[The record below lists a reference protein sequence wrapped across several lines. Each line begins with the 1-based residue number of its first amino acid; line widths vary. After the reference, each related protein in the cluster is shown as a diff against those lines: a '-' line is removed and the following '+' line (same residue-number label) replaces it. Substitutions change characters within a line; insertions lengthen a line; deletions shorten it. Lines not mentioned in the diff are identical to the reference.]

1 MKSITADRNKIA
13 PCGLNCAVCS
23 EALRKESSC
32 VGCRNEG
39 YKGEYCANICKIVKC
54 EIRKT
59 LPDGFCDE
67 CPQYPCR
74 EIVDKEC
81 WYANDYPM
89 IESLMGNLAFIRENG
104 IEKFLQR
111 EKERWTCSDCGRIIS
126 VHDGICYGCGKN
138 HTDRK
143 H

>member
-1 MKSITADRNKIA
+1 MNKNMIA
-13 PCGLNCAVCS
+13 PCGLNCTACS

-81 WYANDYPM
+81 WYANAYPM

>member
-1 MKSITADRNKIA
+1 MNKNMIA
-13 PCGLNCAVCS
+13 PCGLNRTVCS

-81 WYANDYPM
+81 WYANAYPM

>member
-1 MKSITADRNKIA
+1 M
-13 PCGLNCAVCS
+13 NCTVCS

-104 IEKFLQR
+104 IEQFLQR
-111 EKERWTCSDCGRIIS
+111 EKVRWTCSDCGGYIS
-126 VHDGICYGCGKN
+126 VHDGVCYGCGKN

>member
-1 MKSITADRNKIA
+1 MIA

-23 EALRKESSC
+23 EALREDSPC

-39 YKGEYCANICKIVKC
+39 RKGEYCANLCKIVNC

-59 LPDGFCDE
+59 LPDGFCDR

-81 WYANDYPM
+81 WYVNAYPM
-89 IESLMGNLAFIRENG
+89 IESLMGNLALSEKMVLNNSCKEKRFVGLAPIAEGAYRFMTVYVMAVAKNIQIEN
-104 IEKFLQR
+104 IE
-111 EKERWTCSDCGRIIS
+111 
-126 VHDGICYGCGKN
+126 YGKYN
-138 HTDRK
+138 SK
-143 H
+143 

>member
-1 MKSITADRNKIA
+1 MIA
-13 PCGLNCAVCS
+13 PCGLNCTVCS

-111 EKERWTCSDCGRIIS
+111 EKKRWTCSDCGRIIS

>member
-1 MKSITADRNKIA
+1 MRVK
-13 PCGLNCAVCS
+13 
-23 EALRKESSC
+23 LRCVQRSTTKDSPC

-39 YKGEYCANICKIVKC
+39 YKGEYCANLCKIVKC

-59 LPDGFCDE
+59 LHDGVCDK

-81 WYANDYPM
+81 WYANAYPM
-89 IESLMGNLAFIRENG
+89 IESLMGNLAFIEENG

-111 EKERWTCSDCGRIIS
+111 EKVRWTCSDCGGCIS
-126 VHDGICYGCGKN
+126 VHDGACYGCGKN
-138 HTDRK
+138 YTDRK

>member
-1 MKSITADRNKIA
+1 MDRNMIA

-23 EALRKESSC
+23 EALRKDSPC

-39 YKGEYCANICKIVKC
+39 YKGEYCANLCKIVKC

-59 LPDGFCDE
+59 LHDGVCDK

-81 WYANDYPM
+81 WYANAYPM
-89 IESLMGNLAFIRENG
+89 NSCKEKRFVGLAPIVEGVYRFMTVYVMAVVKTIQIEN
-104 IEKFLQR
+104 IE
-111 EKERWTCSDCGRIIS
+111 
-126 VHDGICYGCGKN
+126 YGKY
-138 HTDRK
+138 K
-143 H
+143 SK

>member
-1 MKSITADRNKIA
+1 MIA

-23 EALRKESSC
+23 EALREDSPC

-39 YKGEYCANICKIVKC
+39 RKGEYCANLCKIVNC

-59 LPDGFCDE
+59 LPDGFCDR

-81 WYANDYPM
+81 WYVNAYPM
-89 IESLMGNLAFIRENG
+89 IESLMGNLAFIGENG
-104 IEKFLQR
+104 IEQFLQR
-111 EKERWTCSDCGRIIS
+111 EKVRWTCSDCGGCIS
-126 VHDGICYGCGKN
+126 VHDGVCYGCGKK
-138 HTDRK
+138 HTFTNIEYGK
-143 H
+143 YNSK

>member
-1 MKSITADRNKIA
+1 MDRNMIA
-13 PCGLNCAVCS
+13 PCGLNCTVCS
-23 EALRKESSC
+23 EALRKDSPC

-39 YKGEYCANICKIVKC
+39 YKGEYCANLCKIVKC

-59 LPDGFCDE
+59 LHDGVCDK

-81 WYANDYPM
+81 WYANAYPM
-89 IESLMGNLAFIRENG
+89 IESLMGNLAFIEENG

-111 EKERWTCSDCGRIIS
+111 EKVRWTCSDCGGCIS
-126 VHDGICYGCGKN
+126 VHDGACYGCGKN
-138 HTDRK
+138 YTDRK